1 MTVRECID
9 QVNMVKPNQF
19 STDDKLRWLSYIDK
33 KIILDVLKCHD
44 GYNRQYDLFEG
55 YSLNDLEKY
64 LIAEAPYDNLYIQF
78 IKMKIDEENGETT
91 RYNNSAIMFN
101 EYYDDF
107 RKAYHRNHMPLQKN
121 YYDTIG
127 FHGRRR

>member
-1 MTVRECID
+1 MTVKECID
-9 QVNMVKPNQF
+9 QVDIEKPNQF
-19 STDDKLRWLSYIDK
+19 RSEDKLRWLTYIER
-33 KIILDVLKCHD
+33 KIILDVLKNHE
-44 GYNRQYDLFEG
+44 GYNKQYDTFDG
-55 YSLNDLEKY
+55 YSLNDLESH
-64 LIAEAPYDNLYIQF
+64 LIAEPPYDQLYIAF

-101 EYYDDF
+101 EYYDDY
-107 RKAYHRNHMPLQKN
+107 RKAYHRSHMPLQKN